1 MSLNVSL
8 PPELENRVRQH
19 VESGLYSSASEVIRE
34 ALRLFEAYQGVQA
47 ANLASL
53 KADIAQGVADI
64 EAGRVRE
71 LDMNEIK
78 QRGRATLAAR
88 RPAQL
93 ADVDALRSVLFR
105 RGRWDHRCAG
115 PAPRAGCPR
124 DLELAKALRTR
135 GKRHAV
141 QSADLAQA
149 LGWPLAADRRKQA
162 SSIMQT
168 RSIASLMA
176 ARRTAR

>member
-1 MSLNVSL
+1 MSINVSL

-53 KADIAQGVADI
+53 KADISQGVADI

-71 LDMNEIK
+71 LEMNEIK

-88 RPAQL
+88 RPA
-93 ADVDALRSVLFR
+93 
-105 RGRWDHRCAG
+105 
-115 PAPRAGCPR
+115 
-124 DLELAKALRTR
+124 
-135 GKRHAV
+135 
-141 QSADLAQA
+141 
-149 LGWPLAADRRKQA
+149 
-162 SSIMQT
+162 
-168 RSIASLMA
+168 
-176 ARRTAR
+176 